1 MPVKIVMA
9 MVLVAIGFAA
19 GVKVTNNARDAEL
32 YAIRQKHEQ
41 ELIERG
47 QEAANIIEEALNEQ
61 QKTRI
66 EYRTKYI
73 DKIRIVERTNKC
85 RLDDD
90 SLRLWQE
97 AITNINAKAS
107 RSDAAMPAA
116 SPTQ

>member
-1 MPVKIVMA
+1 MF
-9 MVLVAIGFAA
+9 AIGFAA
-19 GVKVTNNARDAEL
+19 GVKATNNARDAEM
-32 YAIRQKHEQ
+32 YAIQQKHEQ

-47 QEAANIIEEALNEQ
+47 QEAANIIEEALNER

-66 EYRTKYI
+66 EYRNKYI

-97 AITNINAKAS
+97 AIASINAKAS
-107 RSDAAMPAA
+107 RSDAAMPTT